1 MATLLFRMLR
11 ESCVFSTHSIGEGR
25 QGFNTTFRQSF
36 QVPNFN
42 TGVVSGAEEEIL
54 VSDQRSYGVLVPSET
69 RTFTA
74 YILMQVQDI
83 HKTLRNLSVPMHLN

>member
-11 ESCVFSTHSIGEGR
+11 ESCVFSTHSIGDGR

-54 VSDQRSYGVLVPSET
+54 VSDQRSYRILVPSET
-69 RTFTA
+69 RIFTA
-74 YILMQVQDI
+74 HILMQVQDV
-83 HKTLRNLSVPMHLN
+83 HERCET